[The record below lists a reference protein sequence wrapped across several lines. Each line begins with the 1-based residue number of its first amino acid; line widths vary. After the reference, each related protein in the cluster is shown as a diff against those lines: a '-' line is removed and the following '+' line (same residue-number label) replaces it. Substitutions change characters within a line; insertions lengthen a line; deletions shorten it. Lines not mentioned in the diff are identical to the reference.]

1 MVYAIYGP
9 ALYEKKLSGISF
21 MQEEPAD
28 TTIQS
33 SHENHKDTRHL
44 LFLALFL
51 AFVIGWAFQGSRG
64 LYESTEGRYAECAR
78 ETLASGQFL
87 EPILNGEP
95 HWTKPPLTYWLIET
109 GLVVFGNN
117 PWGARAYLA
126 ITFILTVLA
135 IYFAGRALWDKET
148 GAIAALVYATCP
160 YPIAAAFAL
169 STDMP
174 ETMMQCACIA
184 CFWLAI
190 RQNKRLFVFMMW
202 AFFGLAVLT
211 KGPVAIFWLFGAAP
225 AYILL
230 KRDKVSF
237 PRMITFSG
245 IVAFIL
251 IGSSWYFIEIARH
264 PFLLNYWIMDETV
277 GRFTANEFQRNPE
290 IHKIVTLY
298 LPIALFGA
306 LPWVFVVLFKRK
318 HLTPFMQAAKQ
329 WRSLDDKSQ
338 WAFVVCGTIVPFV
351 LLCALTSRM
360 PLYLLP
366 LFTPFVLGI
375 ARAITLLVRKKALR
389 MRTVVIIAC
398 ITAVLF
404 TAGKGASVLGTSR
417 ANMARLASIV
427 EPITEQNPENEL
439 IIACREDLN
448 GLDFYLNRDLR
459 RFWFPIRESDP
470 PETSGTGVILP
481 SGTLLVGRTKHLIH
495 AEEYLTSSRTEIVY
509 RDKNWMVLRITTSL
523 DLTTLP
529 KESTTASS

>member
-1 MVYAIYGP
+1 
-9 ALYEKKLSGISF
+9 
-21 MQEEPAD
+21 MQEESAD

-33 SHENHKDTRHL
+33 SPENLKTTRCI

-78 ETLASGQFL
+78 ETLASGRFL

-95 HWTKPPLTYWLIET
+95 HWTKPPLTYWLIEA
-109 GLVVFGNN
+109 GLVTFGNN

-126 ITFILTVLA
+126 IAFILTVIA
-135 IYFAGRALWDKET
+135 VYFAGCALWDKET
-148 GAIAALVYATCP
+148 GAIAALVYATCA

-169 STDMP
+169 STDTP
-174 ETMMQCACIA
+174 ETMMQSACIA

-190 RQNKRLFVFMMW
+190 SQNKRIFVFLMW

-211 KGPVAIFWLFGAAP
+211 KGPVAVIWLFGAAP
-225 AYILL
+225 AYLLL
-230 KRDKVSF
+230 KRDNVAF
-237 PRMITFSG
+237 PRMITVSG
-245 IVAFIL
+245 IAAFIV
-251 IGSSWYFIEIARH
+251 IGGFWYFIEIARH
-264 PFLLNYWIMDETV
+264 PFLLKYWIMDETV

-306 LPWVFVVLFKRK
+306 LPWLFVVLAKRK
-318 HLTPFMQAAKQ
+318 HLSPVWQTVKQ
-329 WRSLDDKSQ
+329 WRNLDDKAQ
-338 WAFVVCGTIVPFV
+338 WAFVLCGTAIPFV

-375 ARAITLLVRKKALR
+375 ARAITLLVRKNALR
-389 MRTVVIIAC
+389 MRTLVIIAC
-398 ITAVLF
+398 ICAVLF

-417 ANMARLASIV
+417 ANMARLAAIVSPIV
-427 EPITEQNPENEL
+427 EQNSDSEL

-459 RFWFPIRESDP
+459 RFWFPIQESDP
-470 PETSGTGVILP
+470 PEAIGAGVVLP
-481 SGTLLVGRTKHLIH
+481 SGTFLVGRTKHLIH
-495 AEEYLTSSRTEIVY
+495 AREYLTDNRAEIVY
-509 RDKNWMVLRITTSL
+509 QDKNWMVLQITTSL
-523 DLTTLP
+523 DLATLP
-529 KESTTASS
+529 KESTNPTS